1 MQNQIKPMQIDELI
15 KTLLQ
20 NENYKAIQKSIIKKV
35 PLIDSVLLLIL
46 IQISLVSEW
55 FIRKYNGML

>member
-1 MQNQIKPMQIDELI
+1 MQIDELI

>member
-1 MQNQIKPMQIDELI
+1 MQNQLKPMQIDELI

-46 IQISLVSEW
+46 ILISLVSEW

>member
-1 MQNQIKPMQIDELI
+1 MQNQLKPMRIDELI

-46 IQISLVSEW
+46 ILISLVSEW